1 MAHPLVDDIRRT
13 GPALSVGLVS
23 ADLMALGAD
32 VARLQ
37 DAGTRLAHFDV
48 MDGHYVPMLTVGPP
62 FIKAVK
68 TAMMKDVHLMVREPL
83 ASLGDYVAAGA
94 DIITIH
100 ADACV
105 HPHRV
110 LQVLGSTAHRD
121 HPDRTV
127 ARGLALNPGTPV
139 DAIDPFL
146 DDLEMV
152 MLVAINPGW
161 GGQAFIPA
169 TLGRIEAVR
178 RKIAAAGRDILIAV
192 DGGITR
198 RNIGQLAGRGVDVVV
213 TGSAVFDGD
222 VKANIDEM
230 TRALRDPLVQPGS
243 FPSTGSGQAARGS
256 AKAED
261 R

>member
-1 MAHPLVDDIRRT
+1 MAHPLVDDVRRT
-13 GPALSVGLVS
+13 GPALSVGLIS

-32 VARLQ
+32 VAKLQ

-48 MDGHYVPMLTVGPP
+48 MDGRYVPMLTVGPP

-68 TAMMKDVHLMVREPL
+68 TAMLKDVHLMVREPL

-100 ADACV
+100 PDACV

-110 LQVLGSTAHRD
+110 LQVLGSTAHRQ
-121 HPDRTV
+121 HADRTI
-127 ARGLALNPGTPV
+127 ARGVALNPGTPV
-139 DAIDPFL
+139 EVLDPFL
-146 DDLEMV
+146 DEIEMV

-161 GGQAFIPA
+161 SGQAFIPA
-169 TLGRIEAVR
+169 TLGRLEAVR
-178 RKIAAAGRDILIAV
+178 QKVASSGREILVAV

-198 RNIGQLAGRGVDVVV
+198 RNVGDLAGRGVDIVV

-222 VKANIDEM
+222 VQANVDEM
-230 TRALRDPLVQPGS
+230 TRALRGGS
-243 FPSTGSGQAARGS
+243 VGPNSPAST
-256 AKAED
+256 
-261 R
+261 